1 MAGSNDIHK
10 VRRRPKFRDGELEDG
25 KIHKSRSGRHE
36 GEGGVTSV
44 EPDVSEIRRIRL
56 ERLEGNSTNRSTRNS
71 AAATE
76 KMPADSSTTLDAT
89 KSSSSHRRRR
99 RHHTSE
105 DGAGHHS
112 RSKTNEREEKSGGDY
127 VYAAPRER
135 QREKES
141 GSKNKPREATKT
153 ERRRRD
159 EEDESSSDSEDDDNS
174 PVEPMDS
181 KLKKRPK
188 AVVSE
193 QPKRSSSTRRVK
205 KEDKDKSPTKGS
217 ADVGISGSKSASRRT
232 KITAGDSVSR
242 PPLSRS
248 ATTRITTEPAP
259 ILRRSNTTVPK
270 PPASVANTTTSQTSQ
285 RRGSFLGS
293 FFSSGPPP
301 PPPPPPEPEK
311 LVECLTCLS
320 DDIPKS
326 KCAKLRCGHR
336 MCHSCLKRI
345 FRLSVKDPAH
355 MPPKC
360 CTAEHIPLKHVEK
373 LFDVPFKK
381 LWNKKYQ
388 EYTTKNRIYCPAK
401 KCGEW
406 IKPENIHKENGKKYG
421 TCGRCKTKVCALC
434 NGKWHGSKEC
444 PKDEETNKL
453 LETAKQAGWQRCYS
467 CRTMVELKEGC
478 NHMTCHCTA
487 QFCMICGLKWKT
499 CNCPWFNYETAEND
513 RLDDMQVP
521 QPVPVQEAPARNPEA
536 PPRNARDRARRQPP
550 ANYNEELDQR
560 RRQEREDESLA
571 RQLQNWGTDGMPT
584 NDRDANY
591 NGGIGEVQGV
601 GNGANHFMNQD
612 YIREASDVLAQP
624 GGVMNFGLGVTNF
637 LPGFLRP
644 RGVAAANPTV
654 GEMTDRYPT
663 VAPAPVPEPPA
674 APGLVRRH
682 TTRDTARGTGHTR
695 RASDIVVPRRTRTDY
710 AAEAAIL
717 APASRASATPSRASS
732 SASKPQKEKEKKTKS
747 SILAGLGS
755 GRNRVD
761 AWRNHV
767 APGAPPA
774 EPVS

>member
-1 MAGSNDIHK
+1 MFINK

-25 KIHKSRSGRHE
+25 KGQKARSGRNE
-36 GEGGVTSV
+36 GESGVTSV
-44 EPDVSEIRRIRL
+44 EPDVSEVRRIRL

-76 KMPADSSTTLDAT
+76 KMPADSSATVDAT
-89 KSSSSHRRRR
+89 KSSSHRRRR

-112 RSKTNEREEKSGGDY
+112 RSEATGREEKSGGDY
-127 VYAAPRER
+127 VYATPRER
-135 QREKES
+135 ERERKKEG

-159 EEDESSSDSEDDDNS
+159 EVDESSSDSEDDDNS
-174 PVEPMDS
+174 PVQPMDS
-181 KLKKRPK
+181 KSKKRTK
-188 AVVSE
+188 TVVPE

-205 KEDKDKSPTKGS
+205 KEDKDRSPTKGP
-217 ADVGISGSKSASRRT
+217 ADIGISGSKSASRRT
-232 KITAGDSVSR
+232 KVTAGDPVSR

-259 ILRRSNTTVPK
+259 VLRRSNTAVPK
-270 PPASVANTTTSQTSQ
+270 PPASIANTSTSQSSQ

-345 FRLSVKDPAH
+345 FRLSVNDPAH

-421 TCGRCKTKVCALC
+421 TCARCKTKVCALC

-453 LETAKQAGWQRCYS
+453 LETAKKAGWQRCYS

-478 NHMTCHCTA
+478 NHMT
-487 QFCMICGLKWKT
+487 W
-499 CNCPWFNYETAEND
+499 
-513 RLDDMQVP
+513 LDDMQVP
-521 QPVPVQEAPARNPEA
+521 QPVPVQEAPVRNPAA

-560 RRQEREDESLA
+560 RRQEREDERLA

-601 GNGANHFMNQD
+601 GNGADHFMNQD

-644 RGVAAANPTV
+644 RGAAAASPTV
-654 GEMTDRYPT
+654 DEMTDRYPA
-663 VAPAPVPEPPA
+663 VAPAPVPEPPV

-710 AAEAAIL
+710 AAEAAIH
-717 APASRASATPSRASS
+717 APAPRASATPSRVSS
-732 SASKPQKEKEKKTKS
+732 SASKTKEKEKKIKS
-747 SILAGLGS
+747 STLAGLGS

-774 EPVS
+774 EPAS

>member
-25 KIHKSRSGRHE
+25 KVHKSRSGRHE
-36 GEGGVTSV
+36 GEGVTSV
-44 EPDVSEIRRIRL
+44 EPDVSEVRRVRL
-56 ERLEGNSTNRSTRNS
+56 ERLEGHSTSRSTRNS
-71 AAATE
+71 AATE
-76 KMPADSSTTLDAT
+76 RMPAESSATVDAT

-112 RSKTNEREEKSGGDY
+112 RSKTSDREEKPRSDF
-127 VYAAPRER
+127 VYDAPRE
-135 QREKES
+135 S
-141 GSKNKPREATKT
+141 DSKSKARGKNIT

-159 EEDESSSDSEDDDNS
+159 EEDESSSDSENEDKS
-174 PVEPMDS
+174 KLEPMVS
-181 KLKKRPK
+181 KSKKIK
-188 AVVSE
+188 VVVPE
-193 QPKRSSSTRRVK
+193 QPKRSSSTSRVK
-205 KEDKDKSPTKGS
+205 KEDKDKIPTKRS
-217 ADVGISGSKSASRRT
+217 ADAGTSGSKSTSHRT
-232 KITAGDSVSR
+232 KVTVGDSVSR

-248 ATTRITTEPAP
+248 ATTRITTDPTP
-259 ILRRSNTTVPK
+259 PLRRSSTTVEFPK
-270 PPASVANTTTSQTSQ
+270 APESIANSATSHNSQ

-301 PPPPPPEPEK
+301 PPPAPPEPEK

-373 LFDVPFKK
+373 LFDIPFKK

-401 KCGEW
+401 RCGEW

-421 TCGRCKTKVCALC
+421 ICGRCKTKVCALC

-499 CNCPWFNYETAEND
+499 CNCPWFNYETVETAMEF
-513 RLDDMQVP
+513 P
-521 QPVPVQEAPARNPEA
+521 QPVPVQDAPERTAAPPARGT
-536 PPRNARDRARRQPP
+536 RDRARRQPP
-550 ANYNEELDQR
+550 ANYNEELIHR
-560 RRQEREDESLA
+560 RRQEREDERVA

-584 NDRDANY
+584 NHRDADY
-591 NGGIGEVQGV
+591 NGGIGDVQGV
-601 GNGANHFMNQD
+601 GNGAYHFMNQD
-612 YIREASDVLAQP
+612 YIREASNVIAQP

-637 LPGFLRP
+637 LTGVLRP
-644 RGVAAANPTV
+644 RGATAANPTV
-654 GEMTDRYPT
+654 AEMTERYPT
-663 VAPAPVPEPPA
+663 VPPAGSVPEPQSPA
-674 APGLVRRH
+674 APSLVRRH
-682 TTRDTARGTGHTR
+682 TTRDDTRANSQAR
-695 RASDIVVPRRTRTDY
+695 RASDIVVPRRTRTDSKV
-710 AAEAAIL
+710 EPAIH
-717 APASRASATPSRASS
+717 APASRVSVTPSRTSS
-732 SASKPQKEKEKKTKS
+732 SASKTKEKEKKTKS

-755 GRNRVD
+755 GKNRVD
-761 AWRNHV
+761 AWRSYV

-774 EPVS
+774 EPIS

>member
-1 MAGSNDIHK
+1 MFINK

-25 KIHKSRSGRHE
+25 KGQKARSGRNE
-36 GEGGVTSV
+36 GESGVTSV
-44 EPDVSEIRRIRL
+44 EPDVSEVRRIRL

-76 KMPADSSTTLDAT
+76 KMPADSSVTVDAT
-89 KSSSSHRRRR
+89 KSSSHRRRR

-112 RSKTNEREEKSGGDY
+112 RSEATGREEKSGGDY
-127 VYAAPRER
+127 VYATPRER
-135 QREKES
+135 ERERKKEG

-159 EEDESSSDSEDDDNS
+159 EVDESSIQ
-174 PVEPMDS
+174 PMDS
-181 KLKKRPK
+181 KSKKRTK
-188 AVVSE
+188 TVVPE

-205 KEDKDKSPTKGS
+205 KEDKDRSPTKGP
-217 ADVGISGSKSASRRT
+217 ADIGISGSKSASRRT
-232 KITAGDSVSR
+232 KVTAGDPVSR

-259 ILRRSNTTVPK
+259 VLRRSNTAVPK
-270 PPASVANTTTSQTSQ
+270 PPASIANTSTSQSSQ

-345 FRLSVKDPAH
+345 FRLSVNDPAH

-453 LETAKQAGWQRCYS
+453 LETAKKAGWQRCYS

-478 NHMTCHCTA
+478 NHMTCSRGSCQKSNSA
-487 QFCMICGLKWKT
+487 
-499 CNCPWFNYETAEND
+499 
-513 RLDDMQVP
+513 
-521 QPVPVQEAPARNPEA
+521 
-536 PPRNARDRARRQPP
+536 PRNARDRARRQPP

-560 RRQEREDESLA
+560 RRQEREDERLA

-601 GNGANHFMNQD
+601 GNGADHFMNQD

-644 RGVAAANPTV
+644 RGAAAASPTV
-654 GEMTDRYPT
+654 DEMTDRYPA
-663 VAPAPVPEPPA
+663 VAPAPVPEPPV

-710 AAEAAIL
+710 AAEAAIH
-717 APASRASATPSRASS
+717 APAPRASATPSRVSS
-732 SASKPQKEKEKKTKS
+732 SASKTKEKEKKIKS
-747 SILAGLGS
+747 STLAGLGS

-774 EPVS
+774 EPAS

>member
-1 MAGSNDIHK
+1 MFINK

-25 KIHKSRSGRHE
+25 KGQKARSGRNE
-36 GEGGVTSV
+36 GESGVTSV
-44 EPDVSEIRRIRL
+44 EPDVSEVRRIRL

-76 KMPADSSTTLDAT
+76 KMPADSSATVDAT
-89 KSSSSHRRRR
+89 KSSSHRRRR

-112 RSKTNEREEKSGGDY
+112 RSEATGREEKSGGDY
-127 VYAAPRER
+127 VYATPRER
-135 QREKES
+135 ERERKKEG

-159 EEDESSSDSEDDDNS
+159 EVDESSSDSEDDDNS
-174 PVEPMDS
+174 PVQPMDS
-181 KLKKRPK
+181 KSKKRTK
-188 AVVSE
+188 TVVPE

-205 KEDKDKSPTKGS
+205 KEDKDRSPTKGP
-217 ADVGISGSKSASRRT
+217 ADIGISGSKSASRRT
-232 KITAGDSVSR
+232 KVTAGDPVSR

-259 ILRRSNTTVPK
+259 VLRRSNTAVPK
-270 PPASVANTTTSQTSQ
+270 PPASIANTSTSQSSQ

-345 FRLSVKDPAH
+345 FRLSVNDPAH

-453 LETAKQAGWQRCYS
+453 LETAKKAGWQRCYS

-478 NHMTCHCTA
+478 NHMT
-487 QFCMICGLKWKT
+487 W
-499 CNCPWFNYETAEND
+499 
-513 RLDDMQVP
+513 LDDMQVP
-521 QPVPVQEAPARNPEA
+521 EPVPVQEAPVRNPAA

-560 RRQEREDESLA
+560 RRQEREDERLA

-601 GNGANHFMNQD
+601 GNGADHFMNQD

-644 RGVAAANPTV
+644 RGAAAASPTV
-654 GEMTDRYPT
+654 DEMTDRYPA
-663 VAPAPVPEPPA
+663 VAPAPVPEPPV

-710 AAEAAIL
+710 AAEAAIH
-717 APASRASATPSRASS
+717 APAPRASATPSRVSS
-732 SASKPQKEKEKKTKS
+732 SASKTKEKEKKIKS
-747 SILAGLGS
+747 STLAGLGS

-774 EPVS
+774 EPAS

>member
-1 MAGSNDIHK
+1 
-10 VRRRPKFRDGELEDG
+10 
-25 KIHKSRSGRHE
+25 
-36 GEGGVTSV
+36 
-44 EPDVSEIRRIRL
+44 
-56 ERLEGNSTNRSTRNS
+56 
-71 AAATE
+71 
-76 KMPADSSTTLDAT
+76 
-89 KSSSSHRRRR
+89 
-99 RHHTSE
+99 
-105 DGAGHHS
+105 
-112 RSKTNEREEKSGGDY
+112 
-127 VYAAPRER
+127 
-135 QREKES
+135 
-141 GSKNKPREATKT
+141 
-153 ERRRRD
+153 
-159 EEDESSSDSEDDDNS
+159 
-174 PVEPMDS
+174 
-181 KLKKRPK
+181 
-188 AVVSE
+188 
-193 QPKRSSSTRRVK
+193 
-205 KEDKDKSPTKGS
+205 
-217 ADVGISGSKSASRRT
+217 
-232 KITAGDSVSR
+232 
-242 PPLSRS
+242 
-248 ATTRITTEPAP
+248 
-259 ILRRSNTTVPK
+259 
-270 PPASVANTTTSQTSQ
+270 
-285 RRGSFLGS
+285 
-293 FFSSGPPP
+293 
-301 PPPPPPEPEK
+301 
-311 LVECLTCLS
+311 
-320 DDIPKS
+320 
-326 KCAKLRCGHR
+326 
-336 MCHSCLKRI
+336 
-345 FRLSVKDPAH
+345 

-453 LETAKQAGWQRCYS
+453 LETAKKAGWQRCYS

-478 NHMTCHCTA
+478 NHMT
-487 QFCMICGLKWKT
+487 W
-499 CNCPWFNYETAEND
+499 
-513 RLDDMQVP
+513 LDDMQVP
-521 QPVPVQEAPARNPEA
+521 QPVPVQEAPVRNPAA

-560 RRQEREDESLA
+560 RRQEREDERLA

-601 GNGANHFMNQD
+601 GNGADHFMNQD

-644 RGVAAANPTV
+644 RGAAAANPTV
-654 GEMTDRYPT
+654 DEMTDRYPA
-663 VAPAPVPEPPA
+663 VAPAPVPEPPV

-710 AAEAAIL
+710 AAEAAIH
-717 APASRASATPSRASS
+717 APAPRASATPSRVSS
-732 SASKPQKEKEKKTKS
+732 SASKTKEKEKKIKS
-747 SILAGLGS
+747 STLAGLGS

-774 EPVS
+774 EPAS

>member
-25 KIHKSRSGRHE
+25 KVHKSRSGRQE
-36 GEGGVTSV
+36 GEGGVTSL
-44 EPDVSEIRRIRL
+44 EPDVSEVRRIRL
-56 ERLEGNSTNRSTRNS
+56 ERIEGNSTNQSTRNK
-71 AAATE
+71 E
-76 KMPADSSTTLDAT
+76 
-89 KSSSSHRRRR
+89 
-99 RHHTSE
+99 E
-105 DGAGHHS
+105 DGIKLK
-112 RSKTNEREEKSGGDY
+112 KTVLDIIRDQKQG
-127 VYAAPRER
+127 
-135 QREKES
+135 EKES

-159 EEDESSSDSEDDDNS
+159 EENKSRSDSEDDDTS
-174 PVEPMDS
+174 PIEPMDS
-181 KLKKRPK
+181 NSKKRTK
-188 AVVSE
+188 AVAPE
-193 QPKRSSSTRRVK
+193 EPKRTSSTRRVK

-217 ADVGISGSKSASRRT
+217 AEVGTSGTKSASRRT

-259 ILRRSNTTVPK
+259 ILRRSNTTVTK

-293 FFSSGPPP
+293 FFSSAPP

-421 TCGRCKTKVCALC
+421 ICERCKTKVCALC

-487 QFCMICGLKWKT
+487 QFS
-499 CNCPWFNYETAEND
+499 END

-521 QPVPVQEAPARNPEA
+521 QPVPVQEAPVRNPAA

-560 RRQEREDESLA
+560 RRQEREDERLA

-601 GNGANHFMNQD
+601 GNGANHFMNED

-644 RGVAAANPTV
+644 RGVAEANPTV
-654 GEMTDRYPT
+654 GEMADRYPT

-682 TTRDTARGTGHTR
+682 TTRETARGTGHTR

-717 APASRASATPSRASS
+717 APASRASATPSRVSS
-732 SASKPQKEKEKKTKS
+732 SASKPKKEKEKKTKS

>member
-25 KIHKSRSGRHE
+25 KVHKSQSGRHE
-36 GEGGVTSV
+36 GEGITSV
-44 EPDVSEIRRIRL
+44 EPDISEVRRRRL
-56 ERLEGNSTNRSTRNS
+56 EKLEGNSTNRSTRNS
-71 AAATE
+71 AATE
-76 KMPADSSTTLDAT
+76 KMPAESSATVDAT

-105 DGAGHHS
+105 DGAGNHS
-112 RSKTNEREEKSGGDY
+112 RSKTNEREEKSRSDY
-127 VYAAPRER
+127 VYAAPRENDSR
-135 QREKES
+135 S
-141 GSKNKPREATKT
+141 KPRGITIT
-153 ERRRRD
+153 ERRRREEEDDSGESED
-159 EEDESSSDSEDDDNS
+159 EEKS
-174 PVEPMDS
+174 PLEPMDS
-181 KLKKRPK
+181 KSKKK
-188 AVVSE
+188 TKDVVQE
-193 QPKRSSSTRRVK
+193 QPKRSNSISSRMK
-205 KEDKDKSPTKGS
+205 KEDKDKVSTKGS
-217 ADVGISGSKSASRRT
+217 ADIGTSGSKGTSR
-232 KITAGDSVSR
+232 KPKVTAGDSVSR

-248 ATTRITTEPAP
+248 ATTRITTEPPPA
-259 ILRRSNTTVPK
+259 LRRTSTTVDKPK
-270 PPASVANTTTSQTSQ
+270 APGSVANTTTSHTSQ

-373 LFDVPFKK
+373 LFDIPFKK

-401 KCGEW
+401 RCGEW

-421 TCGRCKTKVCALC
+421 ICGRCKTKVCALC

-499 CNCPWFNYETAEND
+499 CNCPWFNYETIETDQLN
-513 RLDDMQVP
+513 DMQVP
-521 QPVPVQEAPARNPEA
+521 QPVADRNPT
-536 PPRNARDRARRQPP
+536 PPVRSARDRARRQPP
-550 ANYNEELDQR
+550 VNYDEEINHR
-560 RRQEREDESLA
+560 RRQEREDQRLA
-571 RQLQNWGTDGMPT
+571 RQLQNWGTDDMPT
-584 NDRDANY
+584 NDRDADY
-591 NGGIGEVQGV
+591 NGGIGDVQGV
-601 GNGANHFMNQD
+601 GNGADHFMNQD
-612 YIREASDVLAQP
+612 YIREASNVLAQP

-637 LPGFLRP
+637 LTGVLRP
-644 RGVAAANPTV
+644 RGVTAANPTV
-654 GEMTDRYPT
+654 GEMTA
-663 VAPAPVPEPPA
+663 VPPA
-674 APGLVRRH
+674 APVDEPQAAVPGLVRRH
-682 TTRDTARGTGHTR
+682 TTRDATRANGPTR

-710 AAEAAIL
+710 AVEAAIH
-717 APASRASATPSRASS
+717 APASRSS
-732 SASKPQKEKEKKTKS
+732 SSTSKTKKEKEKKTKS

-755 GRNRVD
+755 GKNRVD
-761 AWRNHV
+761 AWRSYV